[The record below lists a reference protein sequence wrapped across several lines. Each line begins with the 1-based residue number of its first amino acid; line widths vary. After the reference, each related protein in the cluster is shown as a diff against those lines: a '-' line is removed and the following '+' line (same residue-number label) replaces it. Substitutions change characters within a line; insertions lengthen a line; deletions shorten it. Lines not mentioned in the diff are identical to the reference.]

1 MGINTKYNTC
11 FFETYAK
18 LTLESVLGET
28 YSALEN
34 KDRPDLQMPDRSL
47 GIEVTRAMEE
57 SKVAALE
64 LLKEMAGVD
73 GSGSGGNPVPEEIV
87 KSGYTYGYG
96 LDKELAVGSLEYD
109 YWSLAQPLKRIIA
122 SKISKVGSGFY
133 GDFRTYG
140 LYIFC
145 KYDLTQEEVHLTVEY
160 AKELQKNLDIKY
172 SYLYLSHS
180 ERFYVC
186 PLDEPPAGT
195 LLNPQPSFTE
205 YEVSP
210 QMRKDLFLGSL
221 HQMY

>member
-18 LTLESVLGET
+18 LTLESILGEA

-64 LLKEMAGVD
+64 LLKEMAGVEGAD
-73 GSGSGGNPVPEEIV
+73 KDEDSVSEEII

-122 SKISKVGSGFY
+122 SKISKVASGFY
-133 GDFRTYG
+133 GDFKAYG

-145 KYDLTQEEVHLTVEY
+145 KYDLNKEEVHLTVEY

-186 PLDEPPAGT
+186 PLDEAPSGT
-195 LLNPQPSFTE
+195 LLNPFPSFTE
-205 YEVSP
+205 YEVPP